1 MVKSTYYYYS
11 SEGPSSEGKSHLYL
25 VFQGI
30 QYRLLSAVSHVC
42 AHKYLHNK
50 SLKNIFMCVKH
61 RFVYYINEQKIER
74 FIPYL
79 NLHSGGIHLI

>member
-1 MVKSTYYYYS
+1 MEPKEMAKWLRALTTTALQRAQVHT
-11 SEGPSSEGKSHLYL
+11 KSHLYL

-61 RFVYYINEQKIER
+61 RFV
-74 FIPYL
+74 
-79 NLHSGGIHLI
+79 